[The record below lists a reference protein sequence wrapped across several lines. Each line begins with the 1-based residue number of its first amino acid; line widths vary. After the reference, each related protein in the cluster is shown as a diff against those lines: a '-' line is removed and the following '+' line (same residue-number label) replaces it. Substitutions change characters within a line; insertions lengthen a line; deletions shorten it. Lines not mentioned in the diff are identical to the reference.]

1 MIETRQISKIETV
14 FQSNCENLRH
24 NTNWIVGM
32 ARKNL
37 KKYQAEETGEY
48 SNPRPELS
56 ARAKYSSGQDLPC
69 VEAPHL
75 NEIPVPGEWGRPE
88 NPNEKLADTPKEPFW
103 YLIFWVSMLVAVLA
117 SVTPFIL
124 KFHQS
129 TVFTMAVVITALT
142 IAIVSSLFQTRSFKR
157 ANDKEREELET
168 KLEILQNRTWEL
180 HESEDRH
187 RSLIEAFGDM
197 IMHRSSDGL
206 VTYVNE
212 AFISTFG
219 KPGTTLLN
227 KPFKP
232 ELMEELKRS
241 GSTDNEIM
249 WDVKINTPKGVR
261 WFAWLDLPLRDDE
274 TGETS
279 VRTMIRDITR
289 QKNIELELR
298 QASRNSEAAS
308 HAKSRFLANVSHEM
322 RTPLNGILGMSGLL
336 ADTPLTQEQEA
347 YVDAVH
353 DSGTALLTLIED
365 ILDLTVVE
373 AGKLELKSASMK
385 PGRLVEDVCELL
397 SSRAHE
403 KNISISSY
411 IGPSVP
417 ELIEIDSG
425 RLRQVLI
432 NLIGNALKF
441 TDEGGVHI
449 KLVALNDAILA
460 GEKTTLHFEVSDTGP
475 GISLEDQ
482 HKIFEEFA
490 QADNESTRRHGGAG
504 LGLSISRRI
513 IEEMGGKI
521 DLFSKPGKGS
531 AFEFTIDVT
540 TKECAQTEQ
549 QSSALRDNKVLI
561 LGTNQFETETLK
573 AYIHDHGATYSDA
586 NTVPVAFDTILI
598 DQSVDITSPE
608 AAALLDVCKKAN
620 KRAIILLE
628 AKSRSKLDDYLATGF
643 SGYLIKPVRKL
654 SLLNLIAGKEP
665 LKPDDREVSGSKSWA
680 SALVTTTQPK
690 RILIAEDNEI
700 NVRLA
705 RGILEKAGHSVA
717 RAENGAEAISLWKEH
732 KGDDAFDLVFM
743 DLQMPI
749 MDGLGALQEIRET
762 EKANG
767 YPILPIF
774 ILTADEKAD
783 TRENALQ
790 LGATGFLTK
799 PLDPEKL
806 LTAADNVH
814 GGQS

>member
-1 MIETRQISKIETV
+1 
-14 FQSNCENLRH
+14 
-24 NTNWIVGM
+24 M
-32 ARKNL
+32 AGKNL
-37 KKYQAEETGEY
+37 KKYQSEEASENL
-48 SNPRPELS
+48 NPQLERTN
-56 ARAKYSSGQDLPC
+56 RANNLNSQNLPF
-69 VEAPHL
+69 VDAPPL
-75 NEIPVPGEWGRPE
+75 NEIPVPNEWGRPE
-88 NPNEKLADTPKEPFW
+88 NSGEKTSQSRKEPFW
-103 YLIFWVSMLVAVLA
+103 YLIFWVSMSIAVLA
-117 SVTPFIL
+117 STTPFAL
-124 KFHQS
+124 DFNQS
-129 TVFTMAVVITALT
+129 KMFTMGVVITALT
-142 IAIVSSLFQTRSFKR
+142 IAIVSSLFQTRSLRR
-157 ANDKEREELET
+157 ANNKERKELET

-197 IMHRSSDGL
+197 IMHRSSDGR

-212 AFISTFG
+212 AFVSTFG
-219 KPGTTLLN
+219 KPGKTLLN

-261 WFAWLDLPLRDDE
+261 WFAWLDLPLRDEE

-432 NLIGNALKF
+432 NLVGNALKF
-441 TDEGGVHI
+441 TDQGGVHI
-449 KLVALNDAILA
+449 KLVSLSDATVP
-460 GEKTTLHFEVSDTGP
+460 GQNTTLHFEVADTGP
-475 GISLEDQ
+475 GITLEDQ

-504 LGLSISRRI
+504 LGLSISKRI

-531 AFEFTIDVT
+531 AFEFTIEVRA
-540 TKECAQTEQ
+540 KEFAQVEQ
-549 QSSALRDNKVLI
+549 QSSTLKDKEVLI
-561 LGTNQFETETLK
+561 LGTNHFETETLK
-573 AYIHDHGATYSDA
+573 SYINDHGATYSDA
-586 NTVPVAFDTILI
+586 NTAPVSFDTILI

-628 AKSRSKLDDYLATGF
+628 AKSRSKLDEYLAAGF

-680 SALVTTTQPK
+680 SALVATTQPK

-700 NVRLA
+700 NVKLA

-732 KGDDAFDLVFM
+732 KGDDAFDLIFM
-743 DLQMPI
+743 DLQMPVK
-749 MDGLGALQEIRET
+749 DGLGALKEIREI
-762 EKANG
+762 EKAND
-767 YPILPIF
+767 YPSLPIY

-783 TRENALQ
+783 TRETALQ

-799 PLDPEKL
+799 PLEPEKL
-806 LTAADNVH
+806 LTAADNILEE
-814 GGQS
+814 QPKT